1 MALERS
7 ALSWMD
13 RLARK
18 QAYILPDWRVAT
30 APISE
35 IGGSLLPHIS
45 GMNGLLSETSRSSK
59 SPKTAYRSES
69 VFCTLPEDQRRAP
82 CPADGCTKPSV
93 RGPVFLHEEC
103 IPLN

>member
-1 MALERS
+1 MALERL

-45 GMNGLLSETSRSSK
+45 GMNGQLSETSRSSK
-59 SPKTAYRSES
+59 SPKNA
-69 VFCTLPEDQRRAP
+69 
-82 CPADGCTKPSV
+82 
-93 RGPVFLHEEC
+93 
-103 IPLN
+103 

>member
-18 QAYILPDWRVAT
+18 QAYSLPYWRVAT

-59 SPKTAYRSES
+59 SAKNAYRSES
-69 VFCTLPEDQRRAP
+69 VFCTLPEDQSTASPLPSRWLYKALRAGACLP
-82 CPADGCTKPSV
+82 T
-93 RGPVFLHEEC
+93 
-103 IPLN
+103 

>member
-35 IGGSLLPHIS
+35 I
-45 GMNGLLSETSRSSK
+45 
-59 SPKTAYRSES
+59 
-69 VFCTLPEDQRRAP
+69 
-82 CPADGCTKPSV
+82 
-93 RGPVFLHEEC
+93 
-103 IPLN
+103 

>member
-18 QAYILPDWRVAT
+18 KAYILPDWGVAN

-35 IGGSLLPHIS
+35 IGGSLVPHIS

-59 SPKTAYRSES
+59 SPKNAYRSQS
-69 VFCTLPEDQRRAP
+69 VFCNLPEDQSMASPLPSRWLYKAIRAGA
-82 CPADGCTKPSV
+82 CLST
-93 RGPVFLHEEC
+93 
-103 IPLN
+103 

>member
-18 QAYILPDWRVAT
+18 QAYILPNWRVAT

-45 GMNGLLSETSRSSK
+45 GMNGLLSEIGRSSK
-59 SPKTAYRSES
+59 SPKNAYRSQS
-69 VFCTLPEDQRRAP
+69 VFCT
-82 CPADGCTKPSV
+82 
-93 RGPVFLHEEC
+93 
-103 IPLN
+103 

>member
-18 QAYILPDWRVAT
+18 QAYILPNWRVTT

-45 GMNGLLSETSRSSK
+45 GMNVLFCSRQVEVVNLRK
-59 SPKTAYRSES
+59 NAYPSQS
-69 VFCTLPEDQRRAP
+69 VFCTLPEDQ
-82 CPADGCTKPSV
+82 
-93 RGPVFLHEEC
+93 
-103 IPLN
+103 